1 MHMQDICWCFAPIT
15 PASFVTSVHSWQV
28 LAHISQHYLPAL
40 EAKATKD
47 ADLRAVGTRLMTYVT
62 TQQYKKEPEG
72 RALKKVDESSYTRA

>member
-1 MHMQDICWCFAPIT
+1 
-15 PASFVTSVHSWQV
+15 V

-47 ADLRAVGTRLMTYVT
+47 ADLRAVGTRLMTYMS

-72 RALKKVDESSYTRA
+72 RTLKKVDESSYTRA